1 MRSQGVN
8 ELESTENQ
16 AIVKRSPLANELGNE
31 KCSAVPNEYWHF
43 ALSR

>member
-16 AIVKRSPLANELGNE
+16 AIVKRSPLANE
-31 KCSAVPNEYWHF
+31 YWHF